1 MAYNPGIVDR
11 SGEILAQSRLAG
23 GMALLGGV
31 SQGIDA
37 FLKKKEEKKNEQEAI
52 AFVKTQFPGIDDAA
66 AKAGIKATGGAGA
79 FIKFKQDME
88 QTQKSQQ
95 AASYAAMLS
104 QGGGQPPPGISR
116 QMLDQF
122 DPQVR
127 LEGENIYLKT
137 AQERANLERTQ
148 AETLGLLQPAPLK
161 APEGFRFNQNGNL
174 EPIPGGPAAGAQEQR
189 DLQNRLAKEAAE
201 RQQTELQLKIND
213 ATSRATSEQ
222 EKKALAEEATK
233 SATDD
238 ARLSAETTLREIQK
252 ARSLINEGFLA
263 QGFGSSVGGF
273 FGGTPANDL
282 ETTYDVIRANEAL
295 ARIIA
300 LKKASPTGSTGFG
313 ALNLKELEVLQS
325 RFAKL
330 TRSAS
335 DKSAKEAL
343 DDLERTIG
351 KAFPD
356 VKEQFDTQK
365 RQVANPRTSQNKT
378 DLTKLPSGS
387 RFEILSTGR

>member
-1 MAYNPGIVDR
+1 
-11 SGEILAQSRLAG
+11 LA
-23 GMALLGGV
+23 
-31 SQGIDA
+31 
-37 FLKKKEEKKNEQEAI
+37 
-52 AFVKTQFPGIDDAA
+52 
-66 AKAGIKATGGAGA
+66 
-79 FIKFKQDME
+79 
-88 QTQKSQQ
+88 
-95 AASYAAMLS
+95 
-104 QGGGQPPPGISR
+104 
-116 QMLDQF
+116 
-122 DPQVR
+122 
-127 LEGENIYLKT
+127 GENIYLKT

-161 APEGFRFNQNGNL
+161 APEGFRFNQIGNL

-201 RQQTELQLKIND
+201 RQQRELQLKIDD
-213 ATSRATSEQ
+213 AASKATSEQ

-233 SATDD
+233 SAADD
-238 ARLSAETTLREIQK
+238 ARLSAETTLREIEK
-252 ARSLINEGFLA
+252 ARSLINLPLA

-273 FGGTPANDL
+273 FSGSPSNDL

-356 VKEQFDTQK
+356 VKEQFDTQQ
-365 RQVANPRTSQNKT
+365 RQVANSRTSQNKT